1 MARFPVGRSA
11 PAWQIAASRQ
21 INCRPASGVFAPAR
35 LGGKRLQDANS
46 AAPMIQSKA
55 TGFWP
60 GGWWAIVDYKI
71 GIVPVPVF
79 VVLLAVIAGFALT
92 GAVPSDI
99 LMAIVLLSMG
109 GFTCAELGKRIPII
123 RNIGAAAI
131 FATFIPSYL
140 AFHHLLPAAILASV
154 KDFTKDSN
162 FLYLFISCIIVGSIL
177 GMDRGVL
184 VKGFLKIFVPLA
196 AGSVAGGVVGTL
208 VGVLLGLGAYHSFFF
223 VVVPIMAGGVGE
235 GAIPLSIGYAQILH
249 QPQGELF
256 AQVLPPVML
265 GSLTAILLSGTLNYV
280 GKKYPHLTGE
290 GRLQPG
296 EHDELEFEED
306 DADDRVDVTTVA
318 AAVVTAVTLY
328 LIGALAQ
335 RLLGFPAPVVMLVIA
350 VLLKLTRAVSPT
362 LQVGAFHVYKFFSTA
377 VTYPLLFA
385 IGVALT
391 PWDKLVAA
399 FTLPYVVTIVSTVVT
414 IIATGFVVGGWLK
427 MYPID
432 TAIVT
437 ACHSGQ
443 GGTGDV
449 AILTAGNRM
458 QLMPFAQI
466 ATRIGGAIT
475 VTTVLIALTQIG

>member
-1 MARFPVGRSA
+1 LSDAKSTVPV
-11 PAWQIAASRQ
+11 
-21 INCRPASGVFAPAR
+21 
-35 LGGKRLQDANS
+35 LQGET
-46 AAPMIQSKA
+46 KA
-55 TGFWP
+55 FWP
-60 GGWWAIVDYKI
+60 ERWWSIVDYKI
-71 GIVPVPVF
+71 GIIPLPIF
-79 VVLLAVIAGFALT
+79 VILFAVIAGFALT
-92 GAVPSDI
+92 GTVPSDI
-99 LMAIVLLSMG
+99 LMAIVLLSLG
-109 GFTCAELGKRIPII
+109 GFTCAELGRRIPII

-140 AFHHLLPAAILASV
+140 AFHQILPTSILDSV
-154 KDFTKDSN
+154 RDFTKDSN

-184 VKGFLKIFVPLA
+184 IKGFLKIFIPLA
-196 AGSVAGGVVGTL
+196 AGSFAGGIVGTL
-208 VGVLLGLGAYHSFFF
+208 VGVLLGLGAYHTFFF

-235 GAIPLSIGYAQILH
+235 GAIPLSIGYSQILH
-249 QPQGELF
+249 QPQGDLF

-265 GSLTAILLSGTLNYV
+265 GSLTAILLAGTLNYV

-296 EHDELEFEED
+296 DHDELEREED
-306 DADDRVDVTTVA
+306 AADDHVDVNTVA

-328 LIGALAQ
+328 LIGALGQ
-335 RLLGFPAPVVMLVIA
+335 REFGFPAPVVMLVIA
-350 VLLKLTRAVSPT
+350 VALKLTRAVSPS
-362 LQVGAFHVYKFFSTA
+362 LQIGAFHVYKFFSTA

-399 FTLPYVVTIVSTVVT
+399 FTLPYIITIASTVMT
-414 IIATGFVVGGWLK
+414 IMTTAFFVGGWMK

-449 AILTAGNRM
+449 AILTAANRM

-475 VTTVLIALTQIG
+475 VTVVLIVLTQIG